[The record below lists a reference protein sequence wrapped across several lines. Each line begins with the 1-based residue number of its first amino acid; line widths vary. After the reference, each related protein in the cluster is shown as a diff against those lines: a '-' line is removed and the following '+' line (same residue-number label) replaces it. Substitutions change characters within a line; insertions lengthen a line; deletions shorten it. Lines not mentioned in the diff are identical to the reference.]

1 MPSYTA
7 IQLKRSF
14 IKQKKMKQLSDVQIS
29 QIHEK
34 DDYVK
39 NGEICMTSKSYK
51 RQNVDR
57 ESVIYYASNI
67 SDAAC
72 LLILSVLL
80 PSPFYS
86 CLKLRMFTIL
96 FHTQNVLL
104 RIRTQLV
111 KILNRRHFGF
121 LKKNSACWST
131 YYIPFIS

>member
-29 QIHEK
+29 QIH

-121 LKKNSACWST
+121 LKKIVPVGAHII
-131 YYIPFIS
+131 YPLFRK